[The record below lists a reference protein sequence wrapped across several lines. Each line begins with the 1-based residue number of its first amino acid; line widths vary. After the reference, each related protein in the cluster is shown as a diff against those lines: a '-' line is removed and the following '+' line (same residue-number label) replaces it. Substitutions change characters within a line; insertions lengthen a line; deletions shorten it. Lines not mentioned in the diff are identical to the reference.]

1 MYQID
6 KERCLG
12 CGGCTITCPNGINI
26 GSDNKAQIIDEGELI
41 KAGGDNVCPYGAI
54 ILEVEEEEEAI
65 IAEEEAKEEEE
76 EISF

>member
-12 CGGCTITCPNGINI
+12 CGGCTIICPKGISI
-26 GSDNKAQIIDEGELI
+26 GPDNKAQIIDEEELI

-54 ILEVEEEEEAI
+54 VLEEEEEM
-65 IAEEEAKEEEE
+65 EEEA
-76 EISF
+76 SY